1 MRRRI
6 AVYSLLFFGSTSFAS
21 GFDFSAEYTADMLG
35 VVSGGLS
42 SGGEYVDNL
51 DLQLQ
56 VDLAEVWSAGAG
68 RILIHGLYNNGST
81 FSADRVGDLQGVSNI
96 DAVEA
101 SRLFEFWYELADDK
115 WSVRAGLY
123 DLNSEFD
130 VNQTGSVF
138 LNSSHGIG
146 AEFGQTGENGPS
158 IFPVSSLALRAAV
171 AIGPLTA
178 RAAVLDG
185 VPGNSAD
192 ASSNRISLG
201 SEDGTLAVSELDT
214 PFADSGRLWLGYWRY
229 SARFDRVDGSG
240 SARGND
246 GWYVGAE
253 TRLAS
258 GPRAASG
265 FVRYGRADE
274 RFNVL
279 SSYLGVGAV
288 IAGPFDARPADR
300 LGIAVASA
308 HAGDPYRDF
317 TAGIG
322 ERAKRHEITWELTYR
337 IVISENVA
345 IQPDIQYVR
354 NPSLSPSLHDA
365 WVVGCRIQLA
375 Y

>member
-6 AVYSLLFFGSTSFAS
+6 AVYSLLLFGSTSFAS
-21 GFDFSAEYTADMLG
+21 GFEFSAEYTADVLG

-42 SGGEYVDNL
+42 SGAEYVDNL
-51 DLQLQ
+51 DLELQ

-130 VNQTGSVF
+130 VNQTGGIF

-171 AIGPLTA
+171 GIGPLTV

-185 VPGNSAD
+185 VPGHSTD
-192 ASSNRISLG
+192 AASNRITLG

-229 SARFDRVDGSG
+229 SARFDHVDGSG

-246 GWYVGAE
+246 GWYVGVE
-253 TRLAS
+253 TGLES
-258 GPRAASG
+258 SPRAASV

-279 SSYLGVGAV
+279 SSYLGAGVV

-300 LGIAVASA
+300 LGVAVASA

-317 TAGIG
+317 TAGFG
-322 ERAKRHEITWELTYR
+322 ERARRHEITWELTYR
-337 IVISENVA
+337 IAISENIAV
-345 IQPDIQYVR
+345 QPDIQYVR
-354 NPSLSPSLHDA
+354 NPSLSASLHDA